1 MENILLMFGPS
12 QDPSKLTDKDKA
24 QQLELGPMSGESKW
38 ARVPEQI
45 GIRNLSKVQKI
56 VEKSKNQKY
65 KMSGESKCP
74 WGNWPACPSNNIV
87 EKSQKKIP

>member
-1 MENILLMFGPS
+1 MTMNDNGWLKSHLLITLIS

-45 GIRNLSKVQKI
+45 GIRLSVQNV
-56 VEKSKNQKY
+56 VEKK
-65 KMSGESKCP
+65 
-74 WGNWPACPSNNIV
+74 ADT
-87 EKSQKKIP
+87 

>member
-1 MENILLMFGPS
+1 MTILKNYLLIVPPS

-45 GIRNLSKVQKI
+45 GIRLSVQNV
-56 VEKSKNQKY
+56 VEKK
-65 KMSGESKCP
+65 
-74 WGNWPACPSNNIV
+74 ADT
-87 EKSQKKIP
+87 

>member
-1 MENILLMFGPS
+1 MTMSDIGWLNSHLLIAAHPS

-45 GIRNLSKVQKI
+45 GIRLSVQNV
-56 VEKSKNQKY
+56 VEKK
-65 KMSGESKCP
+65 
-74 WGNWPACPSNNIV
+74 ADT
-87 EKSQKKIP
+87 